1 MFENA
6 GRALTVDEV
15 RPWFEWCLTCFGPSR
30 MIWGSNWPV
39 CFSNARLT
47 DWIDV
52 CAKLGG
58 ELTSDEQAAIFSE
71 NARRVY
77 RITERLSA

>member
-1 MFENA
+1 
-6 GRALTVDEV
+6 
-15 RPWFEWCLTCFGPSR
+15 
-30 MIWGSNWPV
+30 
-39 CFSNARLT
+39 LT

-71 NARRVY
+71 TARRVY
-77 RITERLSA
+77 RVGQ

>member
-15 RPWFEWCLTCFGPSR
+15 RPWFEWCLTCFGPAR

-58 ELTSDEQAAIFSE
+58 ELTRDEQAAIFSE
-71 NARRVY
+71 NARVVY
-77 RITERLSA
+77 RVG